1 MAGLFKGF
9 ARLRATAAPEQ
20 NACRAQP
27 ALTQKTL
34 AVKTHR
40 ALARPGRRL
49 EQLSFLRGSAQF
61 LQQAGSLRSHGA
73 RLCRLLEP
81 ARYVLYITRRQ
92 RPASPITLIATP
104 EDISLHAAPR
114 AAVVQPPAART
125 LSEAIQA
132 VNDHQRQVELRRM
145 TLAAQQRA
153 PSDDWSVPMP
163 RTKLQALEQQAR
175 QAAALRSLLD
185 NGPVIAVPF
194 SALPPYTL
202 RDMPA
207 SLSRA
212 IGSAHDAMVRDR
224 PLTRLFSATDLPRL
238 QQALYDGD
246 AVTLIAHLRR
256 ADGHALRCSVHLSA
270 PDPADP
276 DWRWAC
282 IVPNVVRS
290 LQTSDAAPEHHERHL
305 PPKSNQRP
313 RLDAWPT
320 PSA

>member
-1 MAGLFKGF
+1 M
-9 ARLRATAAPEQ
+9 
-20 NACRAQP
+20 
-27 ALTQKTL
+27 
-34 AVKTHR
+34 
-40 ALARPGRRL
+40 
-49 EQLSFLRGSAQF
+49 
-61 LQQAGSLRSHGA
+61 
-73 RLCRLLEP
+73 
-81 ARYVLYITRRQ
+81 
-92 RPASPITLIATP
+92 TLIATP
-104 EDISLHAAPR
+104 EHISLHPTPR
-114 AAVVQPPAART
+114 AAEVQPPATPAART
-125 LSEAIQA
+125 LSDAIQA
-132 VNDHQRQVELRRM
+132 VNDHQRAVEMRRM
-145 TLAAQQRA
+145 KLAAQQRA
-153 PSDDWSVPMP
+153 RSDDWSVPVP

-175 QAAALRSLLD
+175 QTVALRSLLD

-202 RDMPA
+202 RDRPA

-212 IGSAHDAMVRDR
+212 IGSGHDATLRDR

-256 ADGHALRCSVHLSA
+256 ADGRALRCSVHLSA

-282 IVPNVVRS
+282 IVPNSVSSTVRVPHAA
-290 LQTSDAAPEHHERHL
+290 DAAAEHHERHL